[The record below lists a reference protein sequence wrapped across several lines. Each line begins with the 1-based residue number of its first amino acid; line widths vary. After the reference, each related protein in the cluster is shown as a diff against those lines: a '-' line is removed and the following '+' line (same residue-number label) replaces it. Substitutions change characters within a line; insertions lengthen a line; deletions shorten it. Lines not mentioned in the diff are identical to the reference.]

1 MDPGRLSFGQIYG
14 RTRKQMKELNG
25 KVAIVTGA
33 GRNIGRAI
41 ALTLAEGG
49 ASIVVNARNNRA
61 EAESVAREIE
71 SAGGK
76 AQIHIGDVADA
87 NAVQALADTAAQ
99 QFGRIDILVNNAALR
114 REKPFVEM
122 DYAAWR
128 EILDVTLDGTFHCV
142 KACLPAL
149 RQSKAGSIVNIGGL
163 SAHTGA
169 KNRAHVVTAKAG
181 IIGFTRALAHDL
193 ADDGITVNCVVPG
206 LIGTPRPRD
215 KPEPAHHL
223 THQTI
228 SGERGRP
235 EDVAAM
241 VRFLCGPAARYVNGQ
256 AIHANGGA
264 YLGA

>member
-1 MDPGRLSFGQIYG
+1 M
-14 RTRKQMKELNG
+14 TKELAG

-49 ASIVVNARNNRA
+49 ASIVVNARSNRA
-61 EAESVAREIE
+61 EADAVVREIE
-71 SAGGK
+71 AAGGN
-76 AQIHIGDVADA
+76 ALVHLGDVAD
-87 NAVQALADTAAQ
+87 T
-99 QFGRIDILVNNAALR
+99 AALR
-114 REKPFVEM
+114 REKPFAEM

-149 RQSKAGSIVNIGGL
+149 RTSGAGTIVNIGGL

-181 IIGFTRALAHDL
+181 IIGLTRALAHDL

-206 LIGTPRPRD
+206 LIGTPRPKD

-228 SGERGRP
+228 TGNRGLP
-235 EDVAAM
+235 EDVAAT
-241 VRFLCGPAARYVNGQ
+241 VRFLCGPGARYINGQ
-256 AIHANGGA
+256 AIHTNGG
-264 YLGA
+264 

>member
-1 MDPGRLSFGQIYG
+1 M
-14 RTRKQMKELNG
+14 TKELTG
-25 KVAIVTGA
+25 KIAVITGA

-49 ASIVVNARNNRA
+49 ASIVVNARSNRA
-61 EAESVAREIE
+61 EAEAVAREIE
-71 SAGGK
+71 SFGVK
-76 AQIHIGDVADA
+76 ALVHIGDVADA
-87 NAVQALADTAAQ
+87 KAVQAMADAAMQ
-99 QFGRIDILVNNAALR
+99 QFGRIDCLVNNAALR
-114 REKPFVEM
+114 REKSFAEM
-122 DYAAWR
+122 DYREWR

-149 RQSKAGSIVNIGGL
+149 RKSGGGTIVNIGGL

-181 IIGFTRALAHDL
+181 IVGFTRALAHDL
-193 ADDGITVNCVVPG
+193 AEDGITVNCVVPG
-206 LIGTPRPRD
+206 LIGTPRPKD

-228 SGERGRP
+228 TGERGRP
-235 EDVAAM
+235 DDVAAM
-241 VRFLCGPAARYVNGQ
+241 VRFLCGPGARYINGQ

>member
-1 MDPGRLSFGQIYG
+1 MQ
-14 RTRKQMKELNG
+14 ELNG

-114 REKPFVEM
+114 REKAFAEM

-149 RQSKAGSIVNIGGL
+149 RQSKAGAIVNIGGL

>member
-1 MDPGRLSFGQIYG
+1 M
-14 RTRKQMKELNG
+14 TKELAG

-41 ALTLAEGG
+41 ALALADGG
-49 ASIVVNARNNRA
+49 SSILVNARSNRTEV
-61 EAESVAREIE
+61 EAVAREIE
-71 SAGGK
+71 AAGGN
-76 AQIHIGDVADA
+76 ALVHVGDVADA
-87 NAVQALADTAAQ
+87 GAVQAMADAAAK

-114 REKPFVEM
+114 REKPFAEM
-122 DYAAWR
+122 DHAAWR

-149 RQSKAGSIVNIGGL
+149 RKSGAGTIVNIGGL

-181 IIGFTRALAHDL
+181 IVGFTRALAHDL

-206 LIGTPRPRD
+206 LIGTPRPKD

-228 SGERGRP
+228 AGNRGLP
-235 EDVAAM
+235 EDVAAT
-241 VRFLCGPAARYVNGQ
+241 VRFLCGPGARYITGQ
-256 AIHANGGA
+256 AIHTNGGA

>member
-1 MDPGRLSFGQIYG
+1 M
-14 RTRKQMKELNG
+14 TKELAG

-49 ASIVVNARNNRA
+49 A
-61 EAESVAREIE
+61 REIVA
-71 SAGGK
+71 AGGK
-76 AQIHIGDVADA
+76 ALVHIGDVADA
-87 NAVQALADTAAQ
+87 VAVQAMADAAVK

-114 REKPFVEM
+114 REKPFAEM
-122 DYAAWR
+122 SYAAWR
-128 EILDVTLDGTFHCV
+128 EILDVTLDGTFLCV

-149 RQSKAGSIVNIGGL
+149 RKSGAGTIVNIGGL

-181 IIGFTRALAHDL
+181 IIGLTRALAHDL

-206 LIGTPRPRD
+206 LIGTARPKD

-228 SGERGRP
+228 TGNRGQP
-235 EDVAAM
+235 EDVAAT
-241 VRFLCGPAARYVNGQ
+241 VRFLCGPGARYINGQ
-256 AIHANGGA
+256 AIHTNGGA